1 MQPVKPGNKTSEFW
15 AKLFVQ
21 AVMAINAVLPAG
33 QQIAEVDDTVAMA
46 IIGGLEALYM
56 VLRTWAKRSPSPR
69 S

>member
-1 MQPVKPGNKTSEFW
+1 
-15 AKLFVQ
+15 
-21 AVMAINAVLPAG
+21 VLPAG